1 MGGDRTSRG
10 GRRDGDGGNFLAAFD
25 GTNCWDSTR
34 FGLRRLRQFVAL
46 ARRFTALALEQTFEC
61 GQVRARF
68 SRRKISRR
76 VQHREFFRDCR
87 GDVWPIVAE
96 RMARTKAQATVRMI
110 ARGRAGARVS
120 MISSAAGRNRRSS
133 GVRFCGVWAWRMAQ
147 AAPKARAVRTAR
159 LEAAW
164 SRGAMD
170 AVMVVLIAFLILSR
184 GEQPPARYA

>member
-1 MGGDRTSRG
+1 MRPGPRAIFAPKNKPPCSAPRVFPRLPWRRMANCGREDGEDEGASDGEDDRARLGRG
-10 GRRDGDGGNFLAAFD
+10 G
-25 GTNCWDSTR
+25 
-34 FGLRRLRQFVAL
+34 
-46 ARRFTALALEQTFEC
+46 
-61 GQVRARF
+61 
-68 SRRKISRR
+68 
-76 VQHREFFRDCR
+76 
-87 GDVWPIVAE
+87 
-96 RMARTKAQATVRMI
+96 
-110 ARGRAGARVS
+110 VS
-120 MISSAAGRNRRSS
+120 MISSAAGKNRRSS